1 MKLKDPI
8 LQLRQG
14 HIWRLKVSRSSATIS
29 EDNSSQFNQITVW
42 STLLTVK
49 DGQTT
54 HDLNPGA
61 LFFFGYLTD
70 LDTDFENS
78 SCVLM

>member
-42 STLLTVK
+42 SILLTVK
-49 DGQTT
+49 DGETT
-54 HDLNPGA
+54 HDLKPRSPG
-61 LFFFGYLTD
+61 FFFRLFNRSGHR
-70 LDTDFENS
+70 F
-78 SCVLM
+78 